1 MAETGGL
8 ATRRAAAP
16 RHCDTREDL
25 SLCDTIVTNLSAA
38 PAEVPAADA
47 ALTPATRSAT
57 SPALRVP
64 WVPGGCPAPPEPPA
78 RRGPRALPA
87 LWVPPVPEVPPA
99 LPALRVQREPLAL
112 PAQPARRAPLVPPVR
127 LVPLAPRALP
137 VPRVPLAL
145 PVQPAQRVPPAP
157 PALRVLRA
165 PSLRPPRWRTP
176 PVRPTWLL
184 NSICCWQTCGPP
196 VCWQSDPPRRG
207 RGGAPAASPH
217 HTLNYGGGLL

>member
-25 SLCDTIVTNLSAA
+25 SLCDTIVTNLTAA

-64 WVPGGCPAPPEPPA
+64 WVPGGCPAPPVRWAPWGPLVPLAPP
-78 RRGPRALPA
+78 
-87 LWVPPVPEVPPA
+87 E

-112 PAQPARRAPLVPPVR
+112 PAQPARWVPLALPAL
-127 LVPLAPRALP
+127 LVPLAPPVLP

-196 VCWQSDPPRRG
+196 VCWQSDPPGRG